1 MSKVYSLSEFDNAHY
16 IITIDSINK
25 SINVYKNGTLINS
38 STLTES
44 YYPFIDK
51 IKFLESGGAVIN
63 DLIVYSKI
71 LSDNQIK
78 KLSTKNDS
86 NIDYDNVWTY
96 LSVLLNFDDNE
107 IHLYKNANLVGSNVD
122 SFSIDSNTSNIVL
135 GKDLLGKIDNV
146 SLYERIISK
155 NEIIN
160 NYNRTVNISNIN
172 LLNCVFDANVKK
184 TNLQTINDSSL
195 FKNNGIVNNTINID
209 TDIHYSSDFGRAISM
224 ETSSEIVF
232 DTTKYEKYTMKNSL
246 TSCWIKLS
254 TLNSNFI
261 VSSKSNSY
269 IFEVTSSRKLKLTMY
284 FDNSGSISNKTFES
298 TFTVDNSAWI
308 FIGININ
315 TVNNKVQFVKIVNN
329 KLFTD
334 DKLIDNTTGEIF
346 VDNNNSITCK
356 NNNTNAVLIDNLRID
371 IGFFRINEIIE
382 ISNFVKVF
390 EVLKVNK
397 DEFIDIAITYSKSQ
411 RLLKLYHNAQL
422 IGEIENY
429 LVDINSGNINDTIDV
444 GEYKLSNNFIENK
457 INVLSEIHID
467 KIKIFNEVLDN
478 DNISLLGI

>member
-25 SINVYKNGTLINS
+25 SINIYKNGTLINS

-51 IKFLESGGAVIN
+51 IKFLENGGAIIN

-122 SFSIDSNTSNIVL
+122 SFSIGSNTSNIVL
-135 GKDLLGKIDNV
+135 GNNLLGKIDNV

-160 NYNRTVNISNIN
+160 NYNKTINISNIN

-232 DTTKYEKYTMKNSL
+232 DSTKYAKYTMKKFSH
-246 TSCWIKLS
+246 
-254 TLNSNFI
+254 
-261 VSSKSNSY
+261 
-269 IFEVTSSRKLKLTMY
+269 IFL
-284 FDNSGSISNKTFES
+284 
-298 TFTVDNSAWI
+298 
-308 FIGININ
+308 
-315 TVNNKVQFVKIVNN
+315 
-329 KLFTD
+329 
-334 DKLIDNTTGEIF
+334 
-346 VDNNNSITCK
+346 
-356 NNNTNAVLIDNLRID
+356 
-371 IGFFRINEIIE
+371 
-382 ISNFVKVF
+382 
-390 EVLKVNK
+390 
-397 DEFIDIAITYSKSQ
+397 
-411 RLLKLYHNAQL
+411 
-422 IGEIENY
+422 
-429 LVDINSGNINDTIDV
+429 
-444 GEYKLSNNFIENK
+444 
-457 INVLSEIHID
+457 D
-467 KIKIFNEVLDN
+467 KIIYTKF
-478 DNISLLGI
+478 